1 MEHPEGK
8 IPSFRSASQPM
19 LPDPWLQRWLPL
31 VVEHARQHPV
41 LEIGCGAGDD
51 TATLVAAGL
60 SVHAFDLSETAVAL
74 ARLPAPTATVACR
87 DTRDPFPLTAQS
99 AGAVVAS
106 LSLHYFPW
114 EQTVALVERVRQ
126 TLRPGG
132 VFLCRLNSTEDLHFG
147 ASGHPTIEANYFMVD
162 GQPKRFFDA
171 QAVDDIFAAG
181 WLVRSKEHM
190 STRKY
195 IQKKALW
202 EVVAQRGDTPSER

>member
-1 MEHPEGK
+1 
-8 IPSFRSASQPM
+8 M

-31 VVEHARQHPV
+31 VIEHAQHHPV
-41 LEIGCGAGDD
+41 LEIGCGTGDD

-60 SVHAFDLSETAVAL
+60 AVHAFDLSETSVAL
-74 ARLPAPTATVACR
+74 ARLRAPKATVACR
-87 DTRDPFPLTAQS
+87 DTRDPFPLAARS

-114 EQTVALVERVRQ
+114 QQTVALVERVRQ

-132 VFLCRLNSTEDLHFG
+132 VFLCRLNSTEDRNFG
-147 ASGHPTIEANYFMVD
+147 ASGHPLIEANYYMVD

-171 QAVDDIFAAG
+171 QAIDALFAAG
-181 WLVRSKEHM
+181 WQVRSKEHM
-190 STRKY
+190 ATRKY

-202 EVVAQRGDTPSER
+202 EVVAQRGDDPLDLETTPRPPC